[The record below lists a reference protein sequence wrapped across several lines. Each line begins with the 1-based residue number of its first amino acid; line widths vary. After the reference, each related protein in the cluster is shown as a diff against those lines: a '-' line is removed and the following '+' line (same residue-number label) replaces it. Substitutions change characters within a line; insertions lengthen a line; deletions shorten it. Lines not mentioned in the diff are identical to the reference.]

1 MKKGENQ
8 MRRLEGLTI
17 VMMGATGGM
26 GTATALQLAK
36 PGVNLAFSSSRQER
50 VDNLKEKLSE
60 TGASVFGKVVDV
72 TDEPQIQA
80 FMKEVY
86 EKYGHVDVLMNF
98 AGLSITAKLNDFTV
112 EQYNTV
118 MDVNVKGMLFSTK
131 AFASYTDPER
141 GALVINIG
149 SMAAK
154 RANPNA
160 PHYSAAKA
168 AVNMFT
174 DGLAQQLKAQN
185 IRFTVLNPGPTDTTF
200 FEGRIPPEKRMDFM
214 RASDIAEV
222 IEFIVTREPR
232 INFHDISFDSFAF
245 FKR

>member
-1 MKKGENQ
+1 
-8 MRRLEGLTI
+8 MRSLEGLTV

-36 PGVNLAFSSSRQER
+36 PGVNLAFSSSKQER
-50 VDNLKEKLSE
+50 VDALSEKLAV
-60 TGASVFGKVVDV
+60 TGANVFGAVVDV
-72 TDEPQIQA
+72 TDAAQVQA
-80 FMKEVY
+80 FMDAVY
-86 EKYGHVDVLMNF
+86 GKFGRVDVLINF
-98 AGLSITAKLNDFTV
+98 AGLSITAKLDAFSV

-118 MDVNVKGMLFSTK
+118 MDVNVKGMVFSTK
-131 AFASYTDPER
+131 AFASHVNSEE

-174 DGLAQQLKAQN
+174 DGFAQQLKGQN

-200 FEGRIPPEKRMDFM
+200 FEGRIPPEKRGDFM
-214 RASDIAEV
+214 QASDIAEV
-222 IEFIVTREPR
+222 IEFIVTREAR

>member
-1 MKKGENQ
+1 
-8 MRRLEGLTI
+8 MRNLEGLTI

-26 GTATALQLAK
+26 GTATARLLAR

-50 VDNLKEKLSE
+50 VDALADVLSG
-60 TGASVFGKVVDV
+60 TGASVLGRVVDV
-72 TDEPQIQA
+72 TDSRQVDA
-80 FMKEVY
+80 FMEEVHT
-86 EKYGHVDVLMNF
+86 KFGRLDVLINF
-98 AGLSITAKLNDFTV
+98 AGLSITSKLDAFTV
-112 EQYNTV
+112 EQYETV
-118 MDVNVKGMLFSTK
+118 MDVNVKGMVFSTK
-131 AFASYTDPER
+131 AFASRTDEET

-174 DGLAQQLKAQN
+174 DGFAQQLKSKN

-200 FEGRIPPEKRMDFM
+200 FEGRIPPEKRTDFM
-214 RASDIAEV
+214 QASDIAEV
-222 IEFIVTREPR
+222 IEFIITRDSR

>member
-1 MKKGENQ
+1 
-8 MRRLEGLTI
+8 MRTLEGMTV

-26 GTATALQLAK
+26 CTATALKLAR
-36 PGVNLAFSSSRQER
+36 PGVNLAFSSSKQER
-50 VDNLKEKLSE
+50 VSALGEKLTD
-60 TGASVFGKVVDV
+60 TGANVYGAVVDV
-72 TDEPQIQA
+72 TDAEQIRT
-80 FMKEVY
+80 FMDSVFERF
-86 EKYGHVDVLMNF
+86 GRVDVLINF
-98 AGLSITAKLNDFTV
+98 AGLSITSGLDVFSV

-118 MDVNVKGMLFSTK
+118 MDVNVKGMVFSTK
-131 AFASYTDPER
+131 AFASHVNPEE

-154 RANPNA
+154 RANPKA

-174 DGLAQQLKAQN
+174 DGFAQQLKSSN

-200 FEGRIPPEKRMDFM
+200 FEGRIPPEKRGDFLQ
-214 RASDIAEV
+214 ASDIAEV
-222 IEFIVTREPR
+222 IEFIVTREAR

>member
-1 MKKGENQ
+1 
-8 MRRLEGLTI
+8 MRNLEGLTI

-26 GTATALQLAK
+26 GTATARLLAR

-50 VDNLKEKLSE
+50 VDALADVLSG
-60 TGASVFGKVVDV
+60 TGASVLGRVVDV
-72 TDEPQIQA
+72 TDSRQVDA
-80 FMKEVY
+80 FIEEVHT
-86 EKYGHVDVLMNF
+86 KFGRLDVLINF
-98 AGLSITAKLNDFTV
+98 AGLSITSKLDAFTV
-112 EQYNTV
+112 EQYETV
-118 MDVNVKGMLFSTK
+118 MDVNVKGMVFSTK
-131 AFASYTDPER
+131 AFASRTDEET

-174 DGLAQQLKAQN
+174 DGFAQQLKSKN

-200 FEGRIPPEKRMDFM
+200 FEGRIPPEKRTDFM
-214 RASDIAEV
+214 QASDIAEV
-222 IEFIVTREPR
+222 IEFIITRDSR

>member
-1 MKKGENQ
+1 
-8 MRRLEGLTI
+8 MRSLKGLTI

-26 GTATALQLAK
+26 GTATALQLAS
-36 PGVNLAFSSSRQER
+36 PGVNIAFCSSNEER
-50 VDNLKEKLSE
+50 VSAFEKTLAD
-60 TGASVFGKVVDV
+60 TGATVYGAVVDV
-72 TDEPQIQA
+72 TDCKQVNQ
-80 FMKEVY
+80 FMDSVY
-86 EKYGHVDVLMNF
+86 NKFGQVDVLINF
-98 AGLSITAKLNDFTV
+98 AGLSITAKLNDFT
-112 EQYNTV
+112 EDQYYTV
-118 MDVNVKGMLFSTK
+118 MDVNVKGMVFSTK
-131 AFASYTDPER
+131 AFASHVDPAR

-154 RANPNA
+154 RANQNA

-174 DGLAQQLKAQN
+174 DGFAQQMKSQN

-200 FEGRIPPEKRMDFM
+200 FEGRIPPEKRTDFM
-214 RASDIAEV
+214 KATDIAEV
-222 IEFIVTREPR
+222 VEFVITRDSN

>member
-1 MKKGENQ
+1 
-8 MRRLEGLTI
+8 MRNLEGLTI

-26 GTATALQLAK
+26 GTATARLLAR

-50 VDNLKEKLSE
+50 VDALADVLSG
-60 TGASVFGKVVDV
+60 TGASVFGRVVDV
-72 TDEPQIQA
+72 TDSRQVDA
-80 FMKEVY
+80 FMEEVHT
-86 EKYGHVDVLMNF
+86 KFGRLDVLINF
-98 AGLSITAKLNDFTV
+98 AGLSITSKLDAFTV
-112 EQYNTV
+112 EQYETV
-118 MDVNVKGMLFSTK
+118 MDVNVKGMVFSTK
-131 AFASYTDPER
+131 AFASRTDEET

-174 DGLAQQLKAQN
+174 DGFAQQLKSKN

-200 FEGRIPPEKRMDFM
+200 FEGRIPPEKRTDFM
-214 RASDIAEV
+214 QASDIAEV
-222 IEFIVTREPR
+222 IEFIITRDSR

>member
-1 MKKGENQ
+1 
-8 MRRLEGLTI
+8 MRSLEGLTV

-36 PGVNLAFSSSRQER
+36 PGVNLAFSSSKQER
-50 VDNLKEKLSE
+50 VDALSEKLAG
-60 TGASVFGKVVDV
+60 TGANVFGAVVDV
-72 TDEPQIQA
+72 TDAAQVQA
-80 FMKEVY
+80 FMDAVY
-86 EKYGHVDVLMNF
+86 GKFGRVDVLINF
-98 AGLSITAKLNDFTV
+98 AGLSITAKLDAFSV

-118 MDVNVKGMLFSTK
+118 MDVNVKGMVFSTK
-131 AFASYTDPER
+131 AFASHVNSEE

-174 DGLAQQLKAQN
+174 DGFAQQLKGQN

-200 FEGRIPPEKRMDFM
+200 FEGRIPPEKRGDFM
-214 RASDIAEV
+214 QASDIAEV
-222 IEFIVTREPR
+222 IEFIVTREAR